1 MFRLQVKTHFDAAHK
16 IANYQGKCNRLH
28 GHRWDVE
35 LVLEGAELDHR
46 NILVDFG
53 VLKRTLKDYLD
64 NSYDHYYLN
73 DILDEPNITA
83 EYLAKRIFDDMT
95 HLIFD
100 SQSVRLA
107 RVTVW
112 ESPECCVK
120 YYGDKG

>member
-1 MFRLQVKTHFDAAHK
+1 M
-16 IANYQGKCNRLH
+16 
-28 GHRWDVE
+28 E
-35 LVLEGAELDHR
+35 LVLEGAELDHH